1 MDRRLPGCL
10 CQASDATLTTLD
22 WKLPARY
29 PSVRV
34 VDPVAVAAALI
45 AVLQGGYVLARAAD
59 SAGTYMQA
67 VEGAL
72 ALLACRTRT
81 GEDA

>member
-1 MDRRLPGCL
+1 
-10 CQASDATLTTLD
+10 
-22 WKLPARY
+22 
-29 PSVRV
+29 